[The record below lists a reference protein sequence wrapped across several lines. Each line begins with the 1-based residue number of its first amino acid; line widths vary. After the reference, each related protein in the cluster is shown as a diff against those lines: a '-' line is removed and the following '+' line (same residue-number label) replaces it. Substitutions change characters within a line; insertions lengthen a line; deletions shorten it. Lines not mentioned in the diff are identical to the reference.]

1 MPFGDRVTRQGGIA
15 KMNTLKTA
23 LAAATALATVNLA
36 AAAELEVTHWWTS
49 GGEAAAVK
57 VMADAFNAAGHT
69 WVDGAIA
76 GGGNARPIIISRISG
91 GDPMGATQLNTGRDA
106 EDLVKAGLMTD
117 LTELAEKE
125 GWADIIRPSKLLDT
139 CKYEGRIY
147 CVPVNIHS
155 FQWMWLNRKVFEDNG
170 LPVPQNWSEFA
181 EQAGA
186 LRDKGVTPLA
196 VGGEP
201 WQINGMAG
209 VFMVALGGVD
219 LYKKINV
226 EKDAEIA
233 AGPEMKKVFEAIVAA
248 RGMVDDG
255 FVGRA
260 WNDATNMVITG
271 KAGAQIMGDWAQGEF
286 AVAGQT
292 AGKEYDCLPGLG
304 VYPVLD
310 TGGDAFYFPKPA
322 DGDEDTV
329 KAQMELASLLVS
341 KQVQVDF
348 NLKKGSLPIRGD
360 VDLAAANACMKK
372 GIEILENPDN
382 ILPSGEQ
389 AFSSDT
395 QGQMEDL
402 WVELFND
409 PDMDATEAQ
418 ERFAEIIANAD

>member
-1 MPFGDRVTRQGGIA
+1 MKA
-15 KMNTLKTA
+15 LKSA
-23 LAAATALATVNLA
+23 LAAATFLATA
-36 AAAELEVTHWWTS
+36 GMASATDLEVTHWWTS

-57 VMADAFNAAGHT
+57 VFADAFNATGNN

-76 GGGNARPIIISRISG
+76 GGGNARPIIISRITG

-106 EDLVKAGLMTD
+106 EDLIKAGLMTD

-125 GWADIIRPSKLLDT
+125 GWADFIRPSKLLDS
-139 CKYEGRIY
+139 CKYEGKIY

-155 FQWMWLNRKVFEDNG
+155 FQWMWLNRDVFEKNG
-170 LPVPQNWSEFA
+170 LAVPANWNDFA
-181 EQAGA
+181 SSASA
-186 LRDKGVTPLA
+186 LRDKGVIPLA

-219 LYKKINV
+219 LYKAINV
-226 EKDAEIA
+226 EKSADA
-233 AGPEMKKVFEAIVAA
+233 AGGAEMTKVFEAIAAA
-248 RGMVDDG
+248 RDMVDDG

-260 WNDATNMVITG
+260 WNDAANMVITG

-286 AVAGQT
+286 SVAGLT

-304 VYPVLD
+304 VHPVLD
-310 TGGDAFYFPKPA
+310 TGGDAFFFPKPA
-322 DGDEDTV
+322 DGNADTV
-329 KAQMELASLLVS
+329 KAQLELASLLVS

-360 VDLAAANACMKK
+360 IDLAAANGCMQK
-372 GIEILENPDN
+372 GLKILEKPEN

-389 AFSSDT
+389 TWSSDT

-402 WVELFND
+402 WVEFFND
-409 PDMDATEAQ
+409 PGMSVADAQA
-418 ERFAEIIANAD
+418 RFVEIIKTAN

>member
-1 MPFGDRVTRQGGIA
+1 MHRIKA
-15 KMNTLKTA
+15 A
-23 LAAATALATVNLA
+23 LAATTILAGATA
-36 AAAELEVTHWWTS
+36 AAATDLEVTHWWTS
-49 GGEAAAVK
+49 GGEAAAVA
-57 VMADAFNAAGHT
+57 VFADAFNAAGHN

-125 GWADIIRPSKLLDT
+125 DWANIIRPAKLLDA

-155 FQWMWLNRKVFEDNG
+155 FQWMWVNRGVYEDNG
-170 LPVPQNWSEFA
+170 MAVPTNWDEFA
-181 EQAGA
+181 GSADKLREAGII
-186 LRDKGVTPLA
+186 PLA

-209 VFMVALGGVD
+209 VFTVALGGTELYRAIQVD
-219 LYKKINV
+219 KSP
-226 EKDAEIA
+226 EA
-233 AGPEMKKVFEAIVAA
+233 AASPEMTRVFEAVAA
-248 RGMVDDG
+248 ARNMVDDG

-260 WNDATNMVITG
+260 WNDAANMVITG

-286 AVAGQT
+286 SVAGLT

-304 VYPVLD
+304 VFPVLD

-322 DGDEDTV
+322 DDNAEIV
-329 KAQMELASLLVS
+329 AAQLEMASLLVS

-360 VDLAAANACMKK
+360 IDLAAANDCMKK
-372 GIEILENPDN
+372 GLAILENPEN

-389 AFSSDT
+389 SWSSDT
-395 QGQMEDL
+395 QGQFEDL
-402 WVELFND
+402 WVEFFND
-409 PDMDATEAQ
+409 PDMSAEEAQ
-418 ERFAEIIANAD
+418 ARYVEIVENAD

>member
-1 MPFGDRVTRQGGIA
+1 MKA
-15 KMNTLKTA
+15 LKSA
-23 LAAATALATVNLA
+23 LAAATFLATA
-36 AAAELEVTHWWTS
+36 GMASATDLEVTHWWTS

-57 VMADAFNAAGHT
+57 VFADAFNATGNN

-76 GGGNARPIIISRISG
+76 GGGNARPIIISRITG

-106 EDLVKAGLMTD
+106 EDLIKAGLMTD

-125 GWADIIRPSKLLDT
+125 GWADFIRPSKLLDS
-139 CKYEGRIY
+139 CRYEGKIY

-155 FQWMWLNRKVFEDNG
+155 FQWMWLNRGVYEKNG
-170 LPVPQNWSEFA
+170 LAVPANWNDFVGSA
-181 EQAGA
+181 SA
-186 LRDKGVTPLA
+186 LREKGVIPLA

-219 LYKKINV
+219 LYKAINV
-226 EKDAEIA
+226 EKSADA
-233 AGPEMKKVFEAIVAA
+233 AGGAEMTKVFEAIAAA
-248 RGMVDDG
+248 RDMVDDG

-260 WNDATNMVITG
+260 WNDAANMVITG

-286 AVAGQT
+286 SVAGQT

-304 VYPVLD
+304 VHPVLD
-310 TGGDAFYFPKPA
+310 TGGDAFFFPKPA
-322 DGDEDTV
+322 DGNADTV
-329 KAQMELASLLVS
+329 KAQLEMASLLVS

-360 VDLAAANACMKK
+360 IDLAAANGCMQK
-372 GIEILENPDN
+372 GLKILEKPEN

-389 AFSSDT
+389 TWSSDT

-402 WVELFND
+402 WVEFFND
-409 PDMDATEAQ
+409 PGMSVADAQA
-418 ERFAEIIANAD
+418 RYVEIIKTAN

>member
-1 MPFGDRVTRQGGIA
+1 MDRIR
-15 KMNTLKTA
+15 TA
-23 LAAATALATVNLA
+23 LAATTILAGSVAASAT
-36 AAAELEVTHWWTS
+36 ELEVTHWWTS

-57 VMADAFNAAGHT
+57 VFADAFNESGNT

-125 GWADIIRPSKLLDT
+125 GWADIIRPAKLLDA
-139 CKYEGRIY
+139 CRYDGKIY

-155 FQWMWLNRKVFEDNG
+155 FQWMWLNRGVFEDNG
-170 LPVPQNWSEFA
+170 MAVPTNWSEFA
-181 EQAGA
+181 EAAPKLREAG
-186 LRDKGVTPLA
+186 VIPLA

-209 VFMVALGGVD
+209 VFTVALGGVD
-219 LYKKINV
+219 LYRKVNADKS
-226 EKDAEIA
+226 AEA
-233 AGPEMKKVFEAIVAA
+233 AASPEMTQVFEAIAAA
-248 RGMVDDG
+248 RDMVDDG
-255 FVGRA
+255 YVGRA
-260 WNDATNMVITG
+260 WNDAANMVITG

-286 AVAGQT
+286 GVAGQT

-304 VYPVLD
+304 VHPVLD

-322 DGDEDTV
+322 DDNPDTV
-329 KAQMELASLLVS
+329 KAQLDLASLLVS
-341 KQVQVDF
+341 KAVQVDF

-360 VDLAAANACMKK
+360 IDLSAANDCMKK
-372 GIEILENPDN
+372 GLAILENPDN

-389 AFSSDT
+389 TWSSDT
-395 QGQMEDL
+395 QGQFEDL
-402 WVELFND
+402 WVEFFND
-409 PDMDATEAQ
+409 PGMTPQEAQ
-418 ERFAEIIANAD
+418 ERYVEIVENAD

>member
-1 MPFGDRVTRQGGIA
+1 MKA
-15 KMNTLKTA
+15 LKSA
-23 LAAATALATVNLA
+23 LAAATFLATA
-36 AAAELEVTHWWTS
+36 GMASATDLEVTHWWTS

-57 VMADAFNAAGHT
+57 VFADAFNASGNN

-76 GGGNARPIIISRISG
+76 GGGNARPIIISRITG

-106 EDLVKAGLMTD
+106 EDLIQAGLMTD

-125 GWADIIRPSKLLDT
+125 GWADFIRPSKLLDS
-139 CKYEGRIY
+139 CKFEGKIY

-155 FQWMWLNRKVFEDNG
+155 FQWMWLNRGVYESNG
-170 LPVPQNWSEFA
+170 LAVPGNWSDFVSTA
-181 EQAGA
+181 SA
-186 LRDKGVTPLA
+186 LREKGVIPLA

-219 LYKKINV
+219 LYKAINV
-226 EKDAEIA
+226 EKSADA
-233 AGPEMKKVFEAIVAA
+233 AGGAEMTKVFEAIAAA

-260 WNDATNMVITG
+260 WNDAANMVITG

-286 AVAGQT
+286 GVAGLT

-304 VYPVLD
+304 VHPVLD
-310 TGGDAFYFPKPA
+310 TGGDAFFFPKPA
-322 DGDEDTV
+322 DGNADVV
-329 KAQMELASLLVS
+329 KAQLELASLLVS

-360 VDLAAANACMKK
+360 IDLAAANGCMQK
-372 GIEILENPDN
+372 GLKILEKPEN

-389 AFSSDT
+389 AWSSDT

-402 WVELFND
+402 WVEFFND
-409 PDMDATEAQ
+409 PGMSVADAQ
-418 ERFAEIIANAD
+418 GRYVEIIKTAN